1 MYTALSSFRRCL
13 HLSFDVNWVL
23 VQAHWTMLLMF
34 WKSYCKIGQEH
45 LYVLMATQRV
55 FLYSTEKKKI
65 PIPVCLTFS
74 PVFFNIAL
82 KSCAK
87 QSQIQEHGSVCRS
100 KQTSVISRCKITEHL
115 RFSILKVQEKHNN
128 RSVKEK
134 DCTELKFVRKL
145 PKPKQRQCS
154 VWHIGTVFH

>member
-1 MYTALSSFRRCL
+1 MWIECLFRHIGQCFSCSEKTTAELLRNIFMCWWPHRESSFTPR
-13 HLSFDVNWVL
+13 
-23 VQAHWTMLLMF
+23 
-34 WKSYCKIGQEH
+34 
-45 LYVLMATQRV
+45 
-55 FLYSTEKKKI
+55 KKKI

-87 QSQIQEHGSVCRS
+87 QSQIQEHGSIRRS